1 MEEVKILQGE
11 KVQSGELM
19 FKEVDTKT
27 PGSVKLLEGTIPTV
41 TAFHHVI
48 AKGTS
53 LRLDGN
59 IGAYHVLFQVS
70 GKATYETDGTSNTF
84 GERVAFV
91 PALDKELVIKGDEHT
106 CILEMQIEMDET
118 DMGFVKQ
125 YNVQFPLVKKYLEA
139 DQYRDSHKSV
149 KTISRQ
155 VIVQRNIP
163 RFALG
168 SVEMRDKDAMVAH
181 AHPPLDQYF
190 FTLPENEMDLTLD
203 GHHVPLKGNVLV
215 HIPLGGNHGVECY
228 DGQHCHY
235 LWIDFM
241 VNESVAR
248 RLDGGHR
255 STGTMRSLDK

>member
-1 MEEVKILQGE
+1 MENAKNLK
-11 KVQSGELM
+11 KV
-19 FKEVDTKT
+19 EVDTKT
-27 PGSVKLLEGTIPTV
+27 PGSVLLLEGTIPTV

-53 LRLDGN
+53 LKLPGN
-59 IGAYHVLFQVS
+59 IGAYHALFQVS
-70 GKATYETDGTSNTF
+70 GKATYETGGTSNTF
-84 GERVAFV
+84 GERVAFI

-125 YNVQFPLVKKYLEA
+125 YDVKFPFMQKYLEA
-139 DQYRDSHKSV
+139 DQYRDSHKSE

-155 VIVQRNIP
+155 VIIQRNIP

-168 SVEMRDKDAMVAH
+168 SVEMRDKDGMVAH

-203 GHHVPLKGNVLV
+203 GVHVPLKGNMLV
-215 HIPLGGNHGVECY
+215 HIPLGGEIGRAHV
-228 DGQHCHY
+228 
-235 LWIDFM
+235 
-241 VNESVAR
+241 
-248 RLDGGHR
+248 
-255 STGTMRSLDK
+255 